1 MSGVCNRDGD
11 PNSAREQRWARG
23 GPGLM
28 TAVTADG
35 TVVQLLLFFSLLFK
49 NIQSLK
55 KEKINNQPTS
65 LSS

>member
-1 MSGVCNRDGD
+1 
-11 PNSAREQRWARG
+11 
-23 GPGLM
+23 M